1 MNTNKRHSPGAP
13 QSLMFPRCPHLKTSD
28 ISLPCHFTNLT
39 KIFWANTVCLAMW
52 CLGKTLGLEQYSW
65 PLVDRG
71 DRLLQHSKFSET
83 VAPAMLRGHAIA
95 ESEPQSLN
103 LSKLARRAVN
113 LRRSEAEYN
122 PDWRTELVSCWS
134 TFWKVWVILC
144 SRYCSGK
151 WGRGPTL
158 CPASSESHRRP
169 VK

>member
-83 VAPAMLRGHAIA
+83 VAPAMLRGHAIT

-113 LRRSEAEYN
+113 FRRSEAEYN
-122 PDWRTELVSCWS
+122 PDWRTELVSCWRHS
-134 TFWKVWVILC
+134 G
-144 SRYCSGK
+144 RYESFYVADIAVG
-151 WGRGPTL
+151 
-158 CPASSESHRRP
+158 SEEEGLHFVLLPQRATEGL
-169 VK
+169 